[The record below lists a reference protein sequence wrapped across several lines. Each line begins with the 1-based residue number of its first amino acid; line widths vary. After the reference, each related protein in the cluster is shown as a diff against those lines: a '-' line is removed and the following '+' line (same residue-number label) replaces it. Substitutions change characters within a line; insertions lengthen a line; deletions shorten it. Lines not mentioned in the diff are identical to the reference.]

1 MFFTLKLPSVLTFNS
16 QIEVGATLGSF
27 KWNHAINVY
36 LENYNSDKCQEEL
49 DSILLKL
56 TDITAK
62 SNDICKLFYKYIESA
77 IEGSFNKVSSIKSS
91 KFLIKKLGL
100 IIHVKLK
107 RGL

>member
-1 MFFTLKLPSVLTFNS
+1 MPIQTTESDHTPVFFTLKLPSVLTFNS

-27 KWNHAINVY
+27 KWNHANLDVY

-62 SNDICKLFYKYIESA
+62 SNDIYKLFYKYIESA
-77 IEGSFNKVSSIKSS
+77 IEGSFNKVSSKTSS
-91 KFLIKKLGL
+91 KF
-100 IIHVKLK
+100 
-107 RGL
+107 